1 MAKVNPNKEK
11 IIGDILSE
19 LDFGI
24 DRADCLDLI
33 GKKWQTSTRTFDR
46 YWQEA
51 LSRFSALNLRTQ
63 NAFDELRLEGKK
75 EALKKA
81 ILTKHERM
89 ELLTKL
95 ATGEIP
101 TWREVITEAG
111 IQKLEYYSGAEAK
124 AAIAEINKMD
134 GEYAPIRKDITSGG
148 EKIIINFED

>member
-1 MAKVNPNKEK
+1 
-11 IIGDILSE
+11 
-19 LDFGI
+19 
-24 DRADCLDLI
+24 
-33 GKKWQTSTRTFDR
+33 
-46 YWQEA
+46 
-51 LSRFSALNLRTQ
+51 
-63 NAFDELRLEGKK
+63 
-75 EALKKA
+75 
-81 ILTKHERM
+81 M

>member
-1 MAKVNPNKEK
+1 MSAIKPNREF
-11 IIGDILSE
+11 IVSEILSE
-19 LDFGI
+19 MDFGI
-24 DRADCLDLI
+24 SYTDCLAI
-33 GKKWQTSTRTFDR
+33 NSEKWHLPKRTFDR
-46 YWQEA
+46 YWA
-51 LSRFSALNLRTQ
+51 DARIRFSTLSEATQ
-63 NAFDELRLEGKK
+63 IAFEALRLEGKK

-101 TWREVITEAG
+101 TWREVITDAG

-134 GEYAPIRKDITSGG
+134 GEYAPIKKDITSGG
-148 EKIIINFED
+148 EKITINFED

>member
-1 MAKVNPNKEK
+1 MAAPKVNIENAINE
-11 IIGDILSE
+11 ILAD

-24 DRADCLDLI
+24 ERAECLSKFVD
-33 GKKWQTSTRTFDR
+33 KWQVSTRTFDR
-46 YWQEA
+46 YWSEA
-51 LSRFSALNLRTQ
+51 LSRFNALNVRAQ
-63 NAFDELRLEGKK
+63 NALDEVYIAGKK

-148 EKIIINFED
+148 EKISISFED